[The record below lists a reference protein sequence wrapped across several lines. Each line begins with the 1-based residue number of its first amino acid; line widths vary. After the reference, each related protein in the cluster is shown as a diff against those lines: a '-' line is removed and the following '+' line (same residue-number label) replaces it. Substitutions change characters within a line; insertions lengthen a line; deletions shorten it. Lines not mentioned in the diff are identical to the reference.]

1 MNLRR
6 GAPLTLLSALI
17 LLAGCSS
24 TKTPAPVADAGLGT
38 LASAVAPIAATAGNT
53 VHGTVV
59 FYDLKNGAVRVVA
72 DLEGLAPGQQHAMHV
87 HETGDCSAA
96 DGTSAG
102 GHYNPGQHDHALPP
116 TEPRHAGD
124 LGNVTADAMGKAHYE
139 ITVWNLSIKGAKNP
153 IDGRAVIVHAKA
165 DDGGQP
171 VGNAGARL
179 GCGVIAAR

>member
-1 MNLRR
+1 MNLSH
-6 GAPLTLLSALI
+6 GAPMFLLSAVVLM
-17 LLAGCSS
+17 AGCSS
-24 TKTPAPVADAGLGT
+24 AKTPAPVADAGLGAV
-38 LASAVAPIAATAGNT
+38 ASAVASIASTAGNT
-53 VHGTVV
+53 ARGTVV
-59 FYDLKNGAVRVVA
+59 FYEMKDGSVRVVA

-87 HETGDCSAA
+87 HEKGDCSAA

-124 LGNVTADAMGKAHYE
+124 LGNVTADASGKAHYE
-139 ITVWNLSIKGAKNP
+139 ITVSNLSIRGASNP

-179 GCGVIAAR
+179 GCGVIIAR